1 MRDHA
6 VMRMEDLRPED
17 FDDFDPDEAEYHD
30 ARPVRGDEVSVK
42 LLVPLTHD
50 EFVALD
56 AITTRREDNS
66 IIAAARDAIRAYI
79 DAHAEQPAEQRR
91 RAS

>member
-1 MRDHA
+1 MSHHGLMRL
-6 VMRMEDLRPED
+6 EDLRPED
-17 FDDFDPDEAEYHD
+17 FDEVDESDIIEVNE
-30 ARPVRGDEVSVK
+30 ARSRRGDEVTVK

-56 AITTRREDNS
+56 ALASRRDDNS
-66 IIAAARDAIRAYI
+66 IIAAARDAIREYVA
-79 DAHAEQPAEQRR
+79 AHAQPAPRR

>member
-1 MRDHA
+1 MSHHGL
-6 VMRMEDLRPED
+6 MRMEDLGPED
-17 FDDFDPDEAEYHD
+17 FDDIDESTLEYHD

-50 EFVALD
+50 EFLALD
-56 AITTRREDNS
+56 AIATRRDDDS
-66 IIAAARDAIRAYI
+66 IIAAARHAIREYI
-79 DAHAEQPAEQRR
+79 AARSQAAPPRR

>member
-6 VMRMEDLRPED
+6 VMPIEDLRPED

-30 ARPVRGDEVSVK
+30 ARPVRGDEVSAK

-56 AITTRREDNS
+56 AITTRRDDNS

-79 DAHAEQPAEQRR
+79 DAHAQQPAAPHR

>member
-17 FDDFDPDEAEYHD
+17 FDDIDESTIEYHD
-30 ARPVRGDEVSVK
+30 ARPVRGDQVTTILS
-42 LLVPLTHD
+42 VPLTHD
-50 EFVALD
+50 EANALD
-56 AITTRREDNS
+56 DVADLDGKT
-66 IIAAARDAIRAYI
+66 IIQAAQDAVRAYT
-79 DAHAEQPAEQRR
+79 AERLQQPAPRR

>member
-1 MRDHA
+1 MSHHA

-30 ARPVRGDEVSVK
+30 ARPVRGDEVSIV
-42 LLVPLTHD
+42 LSVPLTHD

-56 AITTRREDNS
+56 QVTRRRDDNS
-66 IIAAARDAIRAYI
+66 IIAAARDAIREYV
-79 DAHAEQPAEQRR
+79 DAHAQQPVTPR

>member
-17 FDDFDPDEAEYHD
+17 FDDIDESTIEYHD
-30 ARPVRGDEVSVK
+30 ARPVRGDQVTAILSM
-42 LLVPLTHD
+42 PLTHD
-50 EFVALD
+50 EANALD
-56 AITTRREDNS
+56 DVADLDGRT
-66 IIAAARDAIRAYI
+66 IIQAAQDAVRAYI
-79 DAHAEQPAEQRR
+79 DARAQQPAAPRH

>member
-1 MRDHA
+1 MSHHGL
-6 VMRMEDLRPED
+6 MRMEDLRPED
-17 FDDFDPDEAEYHD
+17 FDDIDESTLEYHD
-30 ARPVRGDEVSVK
+30 ARPVRGDQVTTK

-79 DAHAEQPAEQRR
+79 DAHAQQPAAPRR

>member
-6 VMRMEDLRPED
+6 VMRMEDLRAED
-17 FDDFDPDEAEYHD
+17 YDDFDESTLEYHD
-30 ARPVRGDEVSVK
+30 ARPVRGDQVTTILS
-42 LLVPLTHD
+42 VPLTHD
-50 EFVALD
+50 EFLALD
-56 AITTRREDNS
+56 AITTRRDDNS

-79 DAHAEQPAEQRR
+79 DAHAQQPAAPRR

>member
-17 FDDFDPDEAEYHD
+17 FDDIDESTVEYHD
-30 ARPVRGDEVSVK
+30 ARPVTGDTVTTK
-42 LLVPLTHD
+42 LVVPLTRD
-50 EFVALD
+50 QVRALD
-56 AITTRREDNS
+56 T
-66 IIAAARDAIRAYI
+66 IADLDGKTIFEAARDAVDAY
-79 DAHAEQPAEQRR
+79 AATRVRKPAPRR

>member
-17 FDDFDPDEAEYHD
+17 FDDIDESTIEYHD
-30 ARPVRGDEVSVK
+30 ARPVRGDQVTAILS
-42 LLVPLTHD
+42 VPLTHD
-50 EFVALD
+50 EANALD
-56 AITTRREDNS
+56 HVADLDGKT
-66 IIAAARDAIRAYI
+66 IIQAAQDAVCAYI
-79 DAHAEQPAEQRR
+79 DARAQQPAASRR

>member
-1 MRDHA
+1 MSHHGL
-6 VMRMEDLRPED
+6 MRMEDLGP
-17 FDDFDPDEAEYHD
+17 
-30 ARPVRGDEVSVK
+30 EVSVK

-66 IIAAARDAIRAYI
+66 IIAAARDAIRDYI
-79 DAHAEQPAEQRR
+79 GVHAQQPATPRR

>member
-1 MRDHA
+1 MSHHGL
-6 VMRMEDLRPED
+6 MRMEDLRPED
-17 FDDFDPDEAEYHD
+17 FDDIDESTLEYHE
-30 ARPVRGDEVSVK
+30 ARPVRGDQVTTK

-56 AITTRREDNS
+56 ALASRREDNS
-66 IIAAARDAIRAYI
+66 IIAAARDAIREYVA
-79 DAHAEQPAEQRR
+79 AHGEQPAAPRR